1 MEIANWLISVF
12 VGIMYFMVYVMEFL
26 RNGGDVFGRPR
37 KAVVRVVDPHVL
49 YARRRRLPY

>member
-1 MEIANWLISVF
+1 MELANWLMSVF
-12 VGIMYFMVYVMEFL
+12 VGMMLFMVYVMEFL